1 MLAHGSAPTSEH
13 PVHLSLTHLWELPPR
28 TLSMVLMLM
37 SMLVV
42 MLVVTVM
49 SVVVVILVL
58 FVLIL
63 SLVLVPPSCPPI
75 ILHL

>member
-1 MLAHGSAPTSEH
+1 MLGHGSAPTSEH
-13 PVHLSLTHLWELPPR
+13 PVHPSLAHLWELPPG

-49 SVVVVILVL
+49 FVVVVMLVL